1 MNEPVTVPAE
11 EPAIEVRDATPA
23 DAAAVREIAAVAW
36 RATYAGQLDAES
48 IERFIAAAYT
58 PERVALRIER
68 HVVLVAGA
76 PDGPVEAFVELAAFE
91 DHVQLVAFY
100 AHPDARGR
108 GLGSAL
114 LARVRE
120 RHPFTDLAADV
131 LVGNALGEPFYA
143 ARGFEPGELL
153 VDEVA
158 GEPIRERRWWL
169 RAAAPAEVTFD
180 QFLASDAGR
189 ALFEEPGLEPPS
201 YDDDPA

>member
-1 MNEPVTVPAE
+1 VNEPVTVPAGA
-11 EPAIEVRDATPA
+11 PAIEVRDATPA
-23 DAAAVREIAAVAW
+23 DTEAVREIAANAW
-36 RATYAGQLDAES
+36 RATYAGQLGPES

-68 HVVLVAGA
+68 QAVLVAGA
-76 PDGPVEAFVELAAFE
+76 PDGRVEAFVELAEHA

-114 LARVRE
+114 LAHVRE
-120 RHPFTDLAADV
+120 RHPGADLAADV
-131 LVGNALGEPFYA
+131 LVGNELGEPFYA

-153 VDEVA
+153 DDEVA

-169 RAAAPAEVTFD
+169 RA
-180 QFLASDAGR
+180 
-189 ALFEEPGLEPPS
+189 
-201 YDDDPA
+201 

>member
-1 MNEPVTVPAE
+1 VNEPVTVPAE

-100 AHPDARGR
+100 A
-108 GLGSAL
+108 
-114 LARVRE
+114 
-120 RHPFTDLAADV
+120 
-131 LVGNALGEPFYA
+131 

-180 QFLASDAGR
+180 QFLASNAGQ
-189 ALFEEPGLEPPS
+189 ALFDEPGLEPPS